1 MAIIDPSQNP
11 HPLTNHNKIVTGD
24 YVGGPYDCAKF
35 GAKLSM
41 GLLSKL
47 VKYNE
52 TFGLFIPFLWKLA
65 YRSDPSTDFHACWL
79 KWRRLAQASL
89 ILLPILGV
97 KSSKNPNFGGINR
110 RFQAKW
116 LYIIETTASISTQSF
131 TDHQAVTVDGPNT
144 RPTNPRWR
152 RAAILK
158 T

>member
-11 HPLTNHNKIVTGD
+11 HPLTNHNKIVRGD

-65 YRSDPSTDFHACWL
+65 YRSDPSTDFHA
-79 KWRRLAQASL
+79 
-89 ILLPILGV
+89 
-97 KSSKNPNFGGINR
+97 
-110 RFQAKW
+110 
-116 LYIIETTASISTQSF
+116 
-131 TDHQAVTVDGPNT
+131 
-144 RPTNPRWR
+144 
-152 RAAILK
+152 
-158 T
+158 